1 MFRAMN
7 KITKIVLISVGIGG
21 ASLLGGISL
30 VNIGINIENE
40 AVQPISPEELA
51 EQSDIDNRNDGLR
64 AMEERDFFSALAYF
78 HAISDESE
86 SVTNKDELLRDA
98 ALGYLSDILEKADGE
113 LDYDNFNQAKI
124 YLEEAISLMPDNQKL
139 SQEYNHVLIR
149 EQLYNIMNTDT
160 TEDVLRFIRDHWEE
174 LKNDTYVVE
183 TFSEYRKEYMAD
195 IRQQVNDLIDSS
207 DYEGARQV
215 VTSANGVVGTS
226 DELEEIQKQISDAE
240 IKGQVENMTEQEE
253 WRELILYL
261 EANPTIKTEYVANYN
276 SAFSYYKKDIMDQA
290 EEALA
295 VNDYEQVKLILS
307 SAQDILYT
315 DDEFMELYNQYK
327 DYNSS
332 VFRFCPVIN
341 DETLEYGD
349 AYDISGTDYCNVI
362 KIRHNQN
369 ERTIVF
375 RLPSDNFSRLSGTFF
390 ICQDENYPYD
400 EEDTGETIVSFYD
413 EKENPIQTYE
423 GISYMNSVPFDV
435 PVSNVKYLTV
445 KVKKTT
451 SRNVILGI
459 RDGYLSY

>member
-1 MFRAMN
+1 MN

-215 VTSANGVVGTS
+215 VTSANEVVGTS

-423 GISYMNSVPFDV
+423 GIAYMNSVPFDV